1 MNGPRQTRGPLPAW
15 GAGDGKESPSEPGGP
30 AAEAPKTPNAKLV
43 STGLIRS
50 RGGLQALL
58 GVSLLAL
65 AWASLQ
71 IAGFEDFPVTNTFA
85 VSACAFIWLAF
96 YVATTWNAFGTPYLL
111 TSAYVL
117 ALMAFN
123 FGLIAQDGFGFV
135 NVGGYRDEFGNW
147 ATLAG
152 WYANLALGCLGVGF
166 AIGCLTYRPGPGLTQ
181 KAATA
186 LAERNRARLRNLGI
200 GLCFACV
207 VFLGIGFAQVG
218 NLLQYNR
225 NELFFSGMDIR
236 GVALFNWFGPGAAT
250 AMVIT
255 ARTSSQ
261 RRWSYVLGLFAL
273 ALYLLSGNRSMALF
287 PLLVGI
293 VLWVKSGRRFPL
305 PVAAGVALA
314 AVLVIP
320 VIGALRTVGAYDD
333 VSFSD
338 ISESSEGATVSN
350 ALAELGGSAGVL
362 AITLQYVPAEEPYRL
377 GRTYLGYLRQVI
389 PNVGGLKDI
398 SESPRAILAESGSLT
413 AALPRLSPSAWA
425 SVRVLG
431 VQGAIYG
438 GQGVGF
444 SGIGEPYLNF
454 GFAGVVVFFLAA
466 GAFFARMEARNPL
479 LDFRWLVF
487 ATFFYWFLIS
497 TVRNEF
503 GVFVKPASFIL
514 ISMAV
519 WILVRRFTPFARP

>member
-1 MNGPRQTRGPLPAW
+1 MSVTRRTRGPLPAW
-15 GAGDGKESPSEPGGP
+15 GAGDGKEPQSDAKSST
-30 AAEAPKTPNAKLV
+30 AEAAKPPNAKLV
-43 STGLIRS
+43 STGVIRS

-58 GVSLLAL
+58 GVSLLEM

-71 IAGFEDFPVTNTFA
+71 IAGFADFPVTNTFA
-85 VSACAFIWLAF
+85 VSACAFLWLACF
-96 YVATTWNAFGTPYLL
+96 VATTWNAFGTPYLL

-117 ALMAFN
+117 AMMAFN

-135 NVGGYRDEFGNW
+135 HVAGYSEEFGNW

-166 AIGCLTYRPGPGLTQ
+166 ALGCMTYRPGAGLTS
-181 KAATA
+181 KAASE
-186 LAERNRARLRNLGI
+186 LATRNVARLRNLGI
-200 GLCFACV
+200 GMCFACL
-207 VFLGIGFAQVG
+207 VFLVIGFAQVG
-218 NLLQYNR
+218 NLLQYSR

-236 GVALFNWFGPGAAT
+236 GIALFNWFGPGAAT

-255 ARTSSQ
+255 ARTPSQ
-261 RRWSYVLGLFAL
+261 RRWSYVLGVLAL
-273 ALYLLSGNRSMALF
+273 ALYLLSGNRSLALF

-293 VLWVKSGRRFPL
+293 VIWVKSGRRFPL
-305 PVAAGVALA
+305 PLAAGVALA
-314 AVLVIP
+314 ALLIIP

-333 VSFSD
+333 VTLSE
-338 ISESSEGATVSN
+338 ISKSSEGASVSN

-362 AITLQYVPAEEPYRL
+362 AITLQYVPAEEPYRW

-398 SESPRAILAESGSLT
+398 SESPRAILAESGSLSE
-413 AALPRLSPSAWA
+413 ALPRLSPSTWA

-454 GFAGVVVFFLAA
+454 GFAGVVVFFLGA
-466 GAFFARMEARNPL
+466 GALFARMEARNLL

-514 ISMAV
+514 ISLGI